1 MSGTKVASIYELTAK
16 DLHNND
22 VKLSTFD
29 NNQVLLI
36 VNFSTS
42 DDLCEKNL
50 LELKDLKLKYCDG
63 GVNEREVCRK
73 FVLINNLPQTFQS
86 YSSHR
91 ANSGIRWL
99 SETTPRFIAGA
110 SSRELSLHRS
120 SAW

>member
-1 MSGTKVASIYELTAK
+1 MFGIRCCIRMAGTKVASIYELTAK

-63 GVNEREVCRK
+63 GVNERIRCR
-73 FVLINNLPQTFQS
+73 NL
-86 YSSHR
+86 R
-91 ANSGIRWL
+91 
-99 SETTPRFIAGA
+99 
-110 SSRELSLHRS
+110 
-120 SAW
+120 